1 MLLYEEVIILKK
13 ILYLLLGIVGCNTIS
28 VSAMETNLNTY
39 FYNYNGVEI
48 TETEYSNLESL
59 GFTDNESNAYI
70 YRETLITVI
79 IGIIIRLII
88 TKPLHGMVMSLL
100 EVDHMMF
107 LRTIEF
113 KSYIF
118 SSLLT
123 LIFAI
128 IMLFITYYKI
138 KKIDMIESLKSVE

>member
-1 MLLYEEVIILKK
+1 MSKTGASINFSKELLKTANEAVKGLNAVIILLVV
-13 ILYLLLGIVGCNTIS
+13 ISSALAFTVLYNLTSITIS
-28 VSAMETNLNTY
+28 ERTR
-39 FYNYNGVEI
+39 EI
-48 TETEYSNLESL
+48 ATLKVL

-79 IGIIIRLII
+79 IGIIIGLII

-118 SSLLT
+118 
-123 LIFAI
+123 
-128 IMLFITYYKI
+128 
-138 KKIDMIESLKSVE
+138 

>member
-1 MLLYEEVIILKK
+1 MIILLVV
-13 ILYLLLGIVGCNTIS
+13 ISSALAFTVLYNLTSITIS
-28 VSAMETNLNTY
+28 ERTR
-39 FYNYNGVEI
+39 EI
-48 TETEYSNLESL
+48 ATLKVL

-79 IGIIIRLII
+79 IGIIIGLII